1 MTDHR
6 AATVSWL
13 ACGMEE
19 VGGEGWLNQPEAAR
33 FDSMRYAKRLTEA
46 RLGRWTAKQTVTRI
60 AGIEPSR
67 AGMRR
72 VLIRNAADGAPEAF
86 IDGSR
91 APVTIAMTD
100 RADWAVCAVVDAP
113 HRVGCDLELVEPR
126 SERFVRDYFTPA
138 EVDAVLGRPGD
149 IDLLA
154 NLVWSAKESALKVL
168 RTGLRRD
175 TRSVEVALDD
185 GPAGSWIPL
194 RVTAEEGRVFPGY
207 WVRHG
212 EFVLTIAADVEIAP
226 PISLVEPTPLA
237 AAIPAHAWTHNPL
250 LTD

>member
-1 MTDHR
+1 MGEVTDDN
-6 AATVSWL
+6 
-13 ACGMEE
+13 
-19 VGGEGWLNQPEAAR
+19 GWLNPPEAVR

-60 AGIEPSR
+60 SGIEPTR

-72 VLIRNAADGAPEAF
+72 VLIRNAMDGAPEAF
-86 IDGSR
+86 IDSAP

-100 RADWAVCAVVDAP
+100 RADWAVCAVIDAP

-138 EVDAVLGRPGD
+138 EVDAVLGGPGD
-149 IDLLA
+149 TGLLA

-175 TRSVEVALDD
+175 TRSVEVALED
-185 GPAGSWIPL
+185 GPAGSWVPL

-212 EFVLTIAADVEIAP
+212 EFVLTLAAEVEIAP

-237 AAIPAHAWTHNPL
+237 TATPAHTWTQDPL
-250 LTD
+250 PER